1 MSQIFLDIETVP
13 CDDPAVIA
21 EIASTITPPG
31 NYKKAETIAAWE
43 QGEKKR
49 AVEEAVAKTCF
60 DGGYGKIVCAC
71 VAIDDD
77 DISTFPYA
85 DEHSLLTDLFRFVVF
100 ECSTDTTFIGHNVTW
115 DLRMLYQRACV
126 LSIPPPPALLNAM
139 RAKPWDGAI
148 QDTMRLWD
156 SDPSKKIS
164 LDKLCKVLGIDSP
177 KGNMNGSMVAQYYK
191 EGRISEISEY
201 CKRDT
206 LAVRECYRRLT
217 FQTATKG
224 VN

>member
-1 MSQIFLDIETVP
+1 MSQLLYMDIETVGT
-13 CDDPAVIA
+13 DDPAVIA

-49 AVEEAVAKTCF
+49 AVEEAVARTCF
-60 DGGYGKIVCAC
+60 DGGYGRIVCICFA
-71 VAIDDD
+71 VENGEVWMMHNANEFDLIADVFFTLKDFTD
-77 DISTFPYA
+77 VTF
-85 DEHSLLTDLFRFVVF
+85 V
-100 ECSTDTTFIGHNVTW
+100 GHNVTW

-191 EGRISEISEY
+191 EGRIDEIAEY
-201 CKRDT
+201 CRRDVI
-206 LAVRECYRRLT
+206 AVRECYRRLV
-217 FQTATKG
+217 FAT
-224 VN
+224 V